1 MLIVIPIWLLAD
13 FACKDITI
21 NWSDKQKQRT
31 RNAAAL
37 TGWKHRAKV
46 CAHVRRAACQSTSNM
61 KHKTKNNEQKEN
73 YIFFLHACTRYEN
86 TRHKPP
92 NGRTPPKRQTS
103 TATSSPIQRP
113 NRVILRAFLS
123 TFKSPFG
130 HKRQTNGHKKGI
142 PLNPN
147 LLLTLNLIPW
157 KTHCKVRHLFYNLQV
172 FGRLFLKNVSL
183 LT

>member
-21 NWSDKQKQRT
+21 NWSDKQKQRA

-37 TGWKHRAKV
+37 TSWKRRAKV
-46 CAHVRRAACQSTSNM
+46 CAHVRRAACQSTNNM
-61 KHKTKNNEQKEN
+61 KRKTKKQRTKRKLHL
-73 YIFFLHACTRYEN
+73 FLHTCTRCEN
-86 TRHKPP
+86 MRHKPP

-113 NRVILRAFLS
+113 NIVILRAYLS

-130 HKRQTNGHKKGI
+130 HKRQTNGHKKRDSAESQ
-142 PLNPN
+142 PFVN
-147 LLLTLNLIPW
+147 LKSNTMKNTL
-157 KTHCKVRHLFYNLQV
+157 Q
-172 FGRLFLKNVSL
+172 S
-183 LT
+183 